1 MSVAPGGAE
10 RTPRIA
16 GGRAGHGERMRIIVA
31 GLIARY
37 PLAGMAWHYLQ
48 YVLGLAA
55 LGHDVYYIEDSG
67 EWPYDA
73 ALRQPAQR
81 ADVNVA
87 YLADIMARHG
97 LADRWAYRVP
107 DLDGDRWFGLS
118 DARRNSVV
126 ANADLLIDVSGTV
139 DRPEAY
145 RAVGRLAYVDTDPV
159 FVHIRLARGEP
170 RLVERVGVYD
180 VHFSFGERVAER
192 VAATGRPWLPTR
204 QPVVPSLWRTEAP
217 PRPVYTTVMN
227 WSSYASEVHQGRR
240 YGQKSAEFLR
250 FVELPLRA
258 APVRLEIAAGPG
270 YREHTPAARLRAHG
284 WRVRD
289 AARLCPDPERY
300 RRYIQRSKGELSVA
314 KNAYVTGCAGWFSE
328 RSACYLAAGRPVI
341 VQDTGF
347 ADDLRRDA
355 GIVSFST
362 PDEAVEA
369 VREVEADYTRHAAA
383 ARAIAE
389 ECFRAD
395 VVLRELV
402 ERAVAGDSRL
412 TETACR

>member
-1 MSVAPGGAE
+1 MSVPPSGE
-10 RTPRIA
+10 RVPRIA
-16 GGRAGHGERMRIIVA
+16 GARARHGERLRIIVA

-37 PLAGMAWHYLQ
+37 PLGGMAWHYLQ
-48 YVLGLAA
+48 YALGLAA
-55 LGHDVYYIEDSG
+55 LGHDVHYIEDSG

-73 ALRQPAQR
+73 ALRAPAQR
-81 ADVNVA
+81 ADVNVP
-87 YLADIMARHG
+87 YLAGLMARHG

-107 DLDGDRWFGLS
+107 DLDGPRWFGMS
-118 DARRNSVV
+118 DARRRDVV
-126 ANADLLIDVSGTV
+126 ASADLLIDVSGTV

-145 RAVGRLAYVDTDPV
+145 RAVRRLAYVDTDPV

-192 VAATGRPWLPTR
+192 MPATGHTWLPTR
-204 QPVVPSLWRTEAP
+204 QPVVSALWRSEAP
-217 PRPVYTTVMN
+217 LRPVYTTVMN
-227 WSSYASEVHQGRR
+227 WSSYASEVHEGRS
-240 YGQKSAEFLR
+240 YGQKSVEFLR
-250 FVELPLRA
+250 FIDLPRRA

-270 YREHTPAARLRAHG
+270 HRERTPVARLRAHG

-300 RRYIQRSKGELSVA
+300 QRYIQRSKGEWSVA
-314 KNAYVTGCAGWFSE
+314 KNGYVTGRAGWFSE

-347 ADDLRRDA
+347 ADELRRGA
-355 GIVSFST
+355 GIVPFAT

-369 VREVEADYTRHAAA
+369 VREVEVDYARHAAA

-395 VVLRELV
+395 VVLRSLV
-402 ERAVAGDSRL
+402 ERALG
-412 TETACR
+412 

>member
-1 MSVAPGGAE
+1 MSAASREAE
-10 RTPRIA
+10 GPPRIPGA
-16 GGRAGHGERMRIIVA
+16 RATHGERLRIIVA

-37 PLAGMAWHYLQ
+37 PLGGMAWHYLQ

-73 ALRQPAQR
+73 ALRAPAYS
-81 ADVNVA
+81 ADVNVP
-87 YLADIMARHG
+87 YLAGLMARYG

-107 DLDGDRWFGLS
+107 DLDGPRWFGMS
-118 DARRNSVV
+118 DARRRSVV
-126 ANADLLIDVSGTV
+126 ASADLLIDVSGTV

-145 RAVGRLAYVDTDPV
+145 RGVRRLAYVDTDPV

-170 RLVERVGVYD
+170 RLVERVGAYD
-180 VHFSFGERVAER
+180 VHFSFGERVAECMP
-192 VAATGRPWLPTR
+192 AAGHAWLPTR
-204 QPVVPSLWRTEAP
+204 QPAVTSLWRSEAP

-227 WSSYASEVHQGRR
+227 WSSYASEVHEGRR
-240 YGQKSAEFLR
+240 YGQKS
-250 FVELPLRA
+250 VELERFLDLPQRL
-258 APVRLEIAAGPG
+258 PQVRLELAAGPG
-270 YREHTPAARLRAHG
+270 HRERTPVARLRAHG

-300 RRYIQRSKGELSVA
+300 RRYIQRSKGEWSVA
-314 KNAYVTGCAGWFSE
+314 KNGYVAGRAGWFSE

-347 ADDLRRDA
+347 ADDLRRGA
-355 GIVSFST
+355 GIVPFST
-362 PDEAVEA
+362 LDEAVEA
-369 VREVEADYTRHAAA
+369 VREVERDYARHAAA
-383 ARAIAE
+383 AREIAE

-395 VVLRELV
+395 VVLRSLV
-402 ERAVAGDSRL
+402 QRAVG
-412 TETACR
+412 

>member
-1 MSVAPGGAE
+1 MSTPSSSAE
-10 RTPRIA
+10 RAPRSA
-16 GGRAGHGERMRIIVA
+16 GARARHGERLRIIVA

-37 PLAGMAWHYLQ
+37 PLGGMAWHYLQ

-55 LGHDVYYIEDSG
+55 LGHDVHYIEDSG

-73 ALRQPAQR
+73 ALRAPAYR
-81 ADVNVA
+81 ADVNVP
-87 YLADIMARHG
+87 YLAGLMARYG

-107 DLDGDRWFGLS
+107 ELDGPRWFGMS
-118 DARRNSVV
+118 DARRRSVV
-126 ANADLLIDVSGTV
+126 ASADLLIDVSGTV

-145 RAVGRLAYVDTDPV
+145 RAVRRLAYVDTDPV

-192 VAATGRPWLPTR
+192 GPATGHAWLPTR
-204 QPVVPSLWRTEAP
+204 QPVVTSLWRSEAP

-227 WSSYASEVHQGRR
+227 WSSYASEVHEGRS
-240 YGQKSAEFLR
+240 YGQKSIELERFL
-250 FVELPLRA
+250 ELPQRL
-258 APVRLEIAAGPG
+258 PGVRLELAAGPG
-270 YREHTPAARLRAHG
+270 HREHTPVARLRAHG

-300 RRYIQRSKGELSVA
+300 RRYIQRSKGEWSVA
-314 KNAYVTGCAGWFSE
+314 KNGYVTGRAGWFSE

-347 ADDLRRDA
+347 AEDLRRGA
-355 GIVSFST
+355 GIVPFCT

-369 VREVEADYTRHAAA
+369 VREVERDYARHAAA
-383 ARAIAE
+383 AREIAE

-395 VVLRELV
+395 VVLRSLV
-402 ERAVAGDSRL
+402 ERAVA
-412 TETACR
+412 